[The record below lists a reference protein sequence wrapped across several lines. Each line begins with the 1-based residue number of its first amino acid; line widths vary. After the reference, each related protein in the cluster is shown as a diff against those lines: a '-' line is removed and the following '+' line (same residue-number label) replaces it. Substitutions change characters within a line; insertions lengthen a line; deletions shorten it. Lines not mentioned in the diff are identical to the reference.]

1 MPNVLESL
9 RHQVANGPTVDLV
22 KQDTAIADDVAT
34 DLVDLSDLPLSRI
47 GSLADAGLLKR
58 VLPEPSTKRVA
69 VAAFQSS
76 I

>member
-1 MPNVLESL
+1 MSNTE
-9 RHQVANGPTVDLV
+9 A
-22 KQDTAIADDVAT
+22 AEADRASVAT
-34 DLVDLSDLPLSRI
+34 DLVDLRDLPLSRI

-58 VLPEPSTKRVA
+58 VLPEPSAKRVA

>member
-1 MPNVLESL
+1 MSNPEAA
-9 RHQVANGPTVDLV
+9 VADLP
-22 KQDTAIADDVAT
+22 DVAT
-34 DLVDLSDLPLSRI
+34 NLVDLSDLPLSRI

-58 VLPEPSTKRVA
+58 VLPEPSAKRVA